1 MRFIL
6 RRLAFYVAT
15 AWIAITINFIIPRLM
30 PGNPVIELFNR
41 LRITATPGAIKAFDI
56 AFGVSTR
63 EGLTGQYWSYL
74 GQLAHGNLGISITY
88 YPTTVGSVIGQA
100 LPWTVA
106 LLGVATVL
114 SFLIGTLLGMFSATR
129 RGSVF
134 ADSLVPVTSLLS
146 AIPYFWL
153 GLVVLTFFAVDLGWF
168 PLNGGSNPGVP
179 IGLSWAFISTAV
191 VHGFL
196 PAVTIIVS
204 SVAGWILSMRNMMIA
219 TLSEDYVLLAEA
231 KGLHRRRIIMMYAAR
246 NAILP
251 NIASFALA
259 LGFIVGGA
267 VLTEIVF
274 SYPGIGYVLF
284 QGVTNEDYPLV
295 QGVFLIITI
304 MVLSANF
311 IADAVY
317 VLLDPRTRSQR

>member
-1 MRFIL
+1 
-6 RRLAFYVAT
+6 
-15 AWIAITINFIIPRLM
+15 
-30 PGNPVIELFNR
+30 
-41 LRITATPGAIKAFDI
+41 
-56 AFGVSTR
+56 
-63 EGLTGQYWSYL
+63 
-74 GQLAHGNLGISITY
+74 
-88 YPTTVGSVIGQA
+88 
-100 LPWTVA
+100 
-106 LLGVATVL
+106 
-114 SFLIGTLLGMFSATR
+114 
-129 RGSVF
+129 
-134 ADSLVPVTSLLS
+134 
-146 AIPYFWL
+146 
-153 GLVVLTFFAVDLGWF
+153 
-168 PLNGGSNPGVP
+168 
-179 IGLSWAFISTAV
+179 
-191 VHGFL
+191 
-196 PAVTIIVS
+196 
-204 SVAGWILSMRNMMIA
+204 MMLA